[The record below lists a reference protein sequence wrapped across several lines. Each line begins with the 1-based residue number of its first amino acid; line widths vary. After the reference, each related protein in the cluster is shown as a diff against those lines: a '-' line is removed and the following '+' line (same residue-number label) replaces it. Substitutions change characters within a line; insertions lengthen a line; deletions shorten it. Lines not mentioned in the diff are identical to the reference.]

1 MKKRFWA
8 QKLLKVTVIRYY
20 RRVNKDREKL
30 LEKLKE
36 NNVDL
41 PDVALPF
48 LLNSQY
54 DSELELES
62 KILEIKKTFENK
74 ANSDVIKSL
83 KELVNAKITNIKLP
97 LYGTSVSCGFTS
109 PAEDHVEN
117 QLSLDE
123 YLVSN
128 PDATFFV
135 RSSGDSMNGAGI
147 FDGDLLIID
156 RSIEPKNNHIV
167 LAIVDTEFT
176 VKRLFKQNESII
188 LKAEN
193 SQYSDINITK
203 EQHFMIWGV
212 VVHVIHHLK

>member
-1 MKKRFWA
+1 MESN
-8 QKLLKVTVIRYY
+8 L
-20 RRVNKDREKL
+20 D
-30 LEKLKE
+30 KLKE
-36 NNVDL
+36 IE
-41 PDVALPF
+41 
-48 LLNSQY
+48 
-54 DSELELES
+54 SELEIKLP
-62 KILEIKKTFENK
+62 EIAIPFVLNQAFT
-74 ANSDVIKSL
+74 SRQDL
-83 KELVNAKITNIKLP
+83 KEKVAFIYQTFKKESNSATVQSLNELQNAKISNIKLP

-128 PDATFFV
+128 PNATFFV
-135 RSSGDSMNGAGI
+135 RSSGDSMTGAGI
-147 FDGDLLIID
+147 FNGDLLIID

-176 VKRLFKQNESII
+176 VKRLVKKAENIT

-193 SQYSDINITK
+193 PQFSDIHVNK
-203 EQHFMIWGV
+203 QQHFMIWGV